1 MLEITL
7 KFSTAQTQK
16 MNQVMKK
23 LLGLVAAQLV
33 CCYVSGQKIH
43 YDVSFP
49 NIVHHEAR
57 IAVSVFDA
65 PQKELFFRMSRSS
78 PGRYATHEYG
88 KNIYDV
94 VAFDK
99 SGKSMAVQRVDGDV
113 YKIAG
118 INGFVKVEY
127 TLYANHA
134 DGTYAGIDASSVH
147 LNMPAAFMWVKE
159 LEKAPITVAF
169 NLPKPNSW
177 TTATQLK
184 KTGEANV
191 FTAPDLQY
199 FMDSP
204 TKIGK
209 LTVKEWS
216 VPNADNKPSQF
227 RLALEANGSDSLAT
241 AFAGKIKR
249 ITEEARM
256 VFGEFPVFDNGSY
269 TFLASINPY
278 VKGDGMEHRNSTMI
292 ALPVAFDGSDNLLGV
307 FSHEFFHTWNVERIR
322 PKTLEP
328 FNFEK
333 SNMSFELWFAEGFTQ
348 YYGELLLERAG
359 FHSLEEYCQTLTF
372 LVNTKE
378 NTAGAKRISPVQAS
392 CQAVFVDAGVAVDK
406 TNYPNTYTSYYPYGA
421 SVALALDLDLRAK
434 GLNLDDF
441 MKAVWQKHGKPEVPY
456 QVADLQ
462 NVLADYSKD
471 KSFAKLFFDKYIHGH
486 ESFNYTPLFAKA
498 GLVLKKQSEGQAWI
512 GDVRYN
518 EGTGLTISSNTIIG
532 SPLYGAGLDI
542 DDEIIKIDGQAVGNT
557 GDLNTILKAH
567 KPGDHITV
575 DYKHRGEV
583 KSGMLELKENPRM
596 VVVTYENDGRSVT
609 PEMQTF
615 RKAWLSS
622 KVK

>member
-1 MLEITL
+1 
-7 KFSTAQTQK
+7 
-16 MNQVMKK
+16 MKK
-23 LLGLVAAQLV
+23 LAVLLAAPMLCSYAFAQ
-33 CCYVSGQKIH
+33 SIR

-57 IAVSVFDA
+57 IAVSVSDA

-88 KNIYDV
+88 KNVYDV

-99 SGKSMAVQRVDGDV
+99 TGKSVPVQRVDGDV

-134 DGTYAGIDASSVH
+134 DGTYAGIDASSLH
-147 LNMPAAFMWVKE
+147 LNMPATFMWVKE

-169 NLPKPNSW
+169 NLPKANSW
-177 TTATQLK
+177 TIATQLK
-184 KTGEANV
+184 TTREANV

-204 TKIGK
+204 TKIGS
-209 LTVKEWS
+209 LTIKEWT
-216 VPNADNKPSQF
+216 VPNADEKPSQF
-227 RLALEANGSDSLAT
+227 RLALEAKGSDSLAT

-249 ITEEARM
+249 ITEESRM

-359 FHSLEEYCQTLTF
+359 FHSLEAYCQTLTF

-392 CQAVFVDAGVAVDK
+392 SNAVFVDAGVAIDK
-406 TNYPNTYTSYYPYGA
+406 TNYPNIYTSYYPYGA
-421 SVALALDLDLRAK
+421 SVALALDLQLRSK

-441 MKAVWQKHGKPEVPY
+441 MKAVWAKHGKPEIAY
-456 QVADLQ
+456 NVADLQ
-462 NVLADYSKD
+462 VVLESYTKD
-471 KSFAKLFFDKYIHGH
+471 KAFAQQFFARYVNGH
-486 ESFNYTPLFAKA
+486 ESLDYTPLLANA
-498 GLVLKKQSEGQAWI
+498 GLLLKKQFEGQAWI
-512 GDVRYN
+512 GDIRYK
-518 EGTGLTISSNTIIG
+518 EGAGLTIISNTVIG
-532 SPLYGAGLDI
+532 SPLYKAGLDI
-542 DDEIIKIDGQAVGNT
+542 DDEILKVDGKSVSKN
-557 GDLNTILKAH
+557 DELVSILKTH
-567 KPGDHITV
+567 KPGDQIAV
-575 DYKHRGEV
+575 EYRHRDEQ
-583 KSGMLELKENPRM
+583 KTAMLELIENPRLQ
-596 VVVTYENDGRSVT
+596 VVTYEEAGKAVT
-609 PEMQTF
+609 AGMQAF
-615 RKAWLSS
+615 RKAWLGS
-622 KVK
+622 KWK

>member
-1 MLEITL
+1 
-7 KFSTAQTQK
+7 
-16 MNQVMKK
+16 MKK
-23 LLGLVAAQLV
+23 LAALLAAPMLCSYAFAQ
-33 CCYVSGQKIH
+33 SIR

-65 PQKELFFRMSRSS
+65 RQNELLFRMSRSS
-78 PGRYATHEYG
+78 PGRYATHEFG
-88 KNIYDV
+88 KNVYDV
-94 VAFDK
+94 AAFDK
-99 SGKSMAVQRVDGDV
+99 SGKPLPVQRVDGDV

-118 INGFVKVEY
+118 INGFAKLEY

-134 DGTYAGIDASSVH
+134 DGTYAGIDAASVH
-147 LNMPAAFMWVKE
+147 LNMPATFMWVKE

-169 NLPKPNSW
+169 NLPKTNFW
-177 TTATQLK
+177 TIATQLK
-184 KTGEANV
+184 TTGETNV

-209 LTVKEWS
+209 LTIKEWT

-227 RLALEANGSDSLAT
+227 RLALEAKGSDSLAT
-241 AFAGKIKR
+241 AFADKIKR
-249 ITEEARM
+249 ITQEARM

-333 SNMSFELWFAEGFTQ
+333 SNISFELWFAEGFTQ

-359 FHSLEEYCQTLTF
+359 FDSVEEYCQTLTS

-392 CQAVFVDAGVAVDK
+392 SNAVFVDAGVAIDK
-406 TNYPNTYTSYYPYGA
+406 TNYPNIYTSYYPYGA
-421 SVALALDLDLRAK
+421 SVALALDLQLRSK
-434 GLNLDDF
+434 GFNLDDF
-441 MKAVWQKHGKPEVPY
+441 MKAVWAKHGKPEIAY
-456 QVADLQ
+456 NVADLEA
-462 NVLADYSKD
+462 VLESYTKD
-471 KSFAKLFFDKYIHGH
+471 KAFAKQFFAKYINGH
-486 ESFNYTPLFAKA
+486 ESLDYTPLLANA
-498 GLVLKKQSEGQAWI
+498 GLLLKKQFEGQAWI
-512 GDVRYN
+512 GDMRYK
-518 EGTGLTISSNTIIG
+518 EGAGLTITSNTIIG
-532 SPLYGAGLDI
+532 SPLYKAGVDI
-542 DDEIIKIDGQAVGNT
+542 DDEILKLDGRPVSKN
-557 GDLNTILKAH
+557 DELISILKTH
-567 KPGDHITV
+567 KPGDQIAV
-575 DYKHRGEV
+575 EYKHRDEQ
-583 KSGMLELKENPRM
+583 KTAMLELIENPRLQ
-596 VVVTYENDGRSVT
+596 VVTYEEAGKAVS
-609 PEMQTF
+609 EAIQTF
-615 RKAWLSS
+615 RKGWLGS
-622 KVK
+622 KWK

>member
-1 MLEITL
+1 
-7 KFSTAQTQK
+7 
-16 MNQVMKK
+16 MKK
-23 LLGLVAAQLV
+23 LAALLAAPMLCSYASAQT
-33 CCYVSGQKIH
+33 IR

-57 IAVSVFDA
+57 IALSVSDA
-65 PQKELFFRMSRSS
+65 PQKELVFRMSRSS

-94 VAFDK
+94 AAFDK
-99 SGKSMAVQRVDGDV
+99 SGKPVAVQRVDGDV
-113 YKIAG
+113 YKISG
-118 INGFVKVEY
+118 IDGFVKVEY

-134 DGTYAGIDASSVH
+134 DGTYAGIDPSSVH
-147 LNMPAAFMWVKE
+147 LNMPATFLWVKG
-159 LEKAPITVAF
+159 LEKSPITVGF
-169 NLPKPNSW
+169 NLPEHNAW
-177 TTATQLK
+177 TIATQLK
-184 KTGEANV
+184 TTGEPIV

-209 LTVKEWS
+209 LTIKEWT

-227 RLALEANGSDSLAT
+227 RLALEAKGSDSLAT
-241 AFAGKIKR
+241 AFAGKVKR

-256 VFGEFPVFDNGSY
+256 VFGEFPAFDNGSY

-348 YYGELLLERAG
+348 YYGDLLLERAG
-359 FHSLEEYCQTLTF
+359 FDSLEEYCQTLTL

-392 CQAVFVDAGVAVDK
+392 SNAVFVDAGVAIDK
-406 TNYPNTYTSYYPYGA
+406 TNYPNNYTSYYPYGA
-421 SVALALDLDLRAK
+421 SVALALDLQLRGK

-441 MKAVWQKHGKPEVPY
+441 MKAVWARHGKPEIAY
-456 QVADLQ
+456 NVADLEA
-462 NVLADYSKD
+462 VLATYTKD
-471 KSFAKLFFDKYIHGH
+471 KTFAQQFFARYVNGH
-486 ESFNYTPLFAKA
+486 ESLDYAPLLAKA
-498 GLVLKKQSEGQAWI
+498 GLLLKKQFEGQAWI
-512 GDVRYN
+512 GDMRYK
-518 EGTGLTISSNTIIG
+518 EGGGLTITTNTIIG
-532 SPLYGAGLDI
+532 SPLYKAGLDI
-542 DDEIIKIDGQAVGNT
+542 DDEILKVDGKSVTKN
-557 GDLNTILKAH
+557 DELISILKSH
-567 KPGDHITV
+567 KPGDQLAVEYI
-575 DYKHRGEV
+575 HRDDQ
-583 KSGMLELKENPRM
+583 KTAMLELIENPRWQ
-596 VVVTYENDGRSVT
+596 VVTYEQAGKTVDAQM
-609 PEMQTF
+609 EAF
-615 RKAWLSS
+615 RKAWLGS
-622 KVK
+622 KWK

>member
-1 MLEITL
+1 
-7 KFSTAQTQK
+7 
-16 MNQVMKK
+16 MKK
-23 LLGLVAAQLV
+23 LAALLAAHML
-33 CCYVSGQKIH
+33 CSYAFAQKVR

-57 IAVSVFDA
+57 IAVSVSDA
-65 PQKELFFRMSRSS
+65 PQKELLFRMSRSS

-88 KNIYDV
+88 KNVYDV

-99 SGKSMAVQRVDGDV
+99 SGKSVPVQRVDGDV

-147 LNMPAAFMWVKE
+147 LNMPATFMWVKE
-159 LEKAPITVAF
+159 LEKAPITIAF
-169 NLPKPNSW
+169 NLPESSAW
-177 TTATQLK
+177 TIATQLK
-184 KTGEANV
+184 TTGQANV

-209 LTVKEWS
+209 LTIKEWT

-227 RLALEANGSDSLAT
+227 RLALEAKGSDSLAT

-348 YYGELLLERAG
+348 YYGDLLLERSG
-359 FHSLEEYCQTLTF
+359 FDSLEEYCQTLTS

-392 CQAVFVDAGVAVDK
+392 SNAVFVDAGVAIDK
-406 TNYPNTYTSYYPYGA
+406 TNYPNIYTSYYPYGA
-421 SVALALDLDLRAK
+421 SVALALDLQLRSK

-441 MKAVWQKHGKPEVPY
+441 MKAVWVKHGKPEIAYNVT
-456 QVADLQ
+456 DLQ
-462 NVLADYSKD
+462 AVLEDYTKD
-471 KSFAKLFFDKYIHGH
+471 KKFAQLFFAKYINGH
-486 ESFNYTPLFAKA
+486 ASLDYAPLLANA
-498 GLVLKKQSEGQAWI
+498 GLLLKKQFEGQAWI
-512 GDVRYN
+512 GDVRYK
-518 EGTGLTISSNTIIG
+518 EGAGLTITSNTVIG
-532 SPLYGAGLDI
+532 SPLYKAGLDI
-542 DDEIIKIDGQAVGNT
+542 DDEILKVDGRPVAKND
-557 GDLNTILKAH
+557 DLTSILKSH
-567 KPGDHITV
+567 KPGDQLAV
-575 DYKHRGEV
+575 EYKHRDEP
-583 KSGMLELKENPRM
+583 KTAMLELIENPRLQ
-596 VVVTYENDGRSVT
+596 VVTYEGAGKTVS
-609 PEMQTF
+609 EAMHTF
-615 RKAWLSS
+615 RKAWLGS
-622 KVK
+622 KWK

>member
-1 MLEITL
+1 
-7 KFSTAQTQK
+7 
-16 MNQVMKK
+16 MKK

-57 IAVSVFDA
+57 IAVTVSDVKHD
-65 PQKELFFRMSRSS
+65 ELVFRMSRSS
-78 PGRYATHEYG
+78 PGRYATHEFG

-94 VAFDK
+94 TASDK
-99 SGKSMAVQRVDGDV
+99 AGKVVAVQRVDGDI
-113 YKIAG
+113 YKVAG
-118 INGFVKVEY
+118 LDGFIKLEY

-134 DGTYAGIDASSVH
+134 DGTYAGVDQNSVH
-147 LNMPAAFMWVKE
+147 LNIPATFMWVKG
-159 LEKAPITVAF
+159 LEKAPIEVKF
-169 NLPKPNSW
+169 KLPANAKWNI
-177 TTATQLK
+177 ATQLY
-184 KTGEANV
+184 KTSESDV
-191 FTAPDLQY
+191 FSAPDLQY

-204 TKIGK
+204 VKIGK
-209 LTVKEWS
+209 LHVREWALA
-216 VPNADNKPSQF
+216 NAGQKQSKF
-227 RLALEANGSDSLAT
+227 SLALEAAGSDSLAT
-241 AFAGKIKR
+241 AFAGKVKR
-249 ITEEARM
+249 ITEEAQT
-256 VFGEFPVFDNGSY
+256 VFGEFPAFDNGQY

-292 ALPVAFDGSDNLLGV
+292 SLPVTFNGADNLLGV

-322 PKTLEP
+322 PASLEP

-348 YYGELLLERAG
+348 YYGDLLLERAG
-359 FHSLEEYCQTLTF
+359 FDSIDEYCQTLTS

-456 QVADLQ
+456 KVADLQ
-462 NVLADYSKD
+462 NVLEEYSKD
-471 KSFAKLFFDKYIHGH
+471 KSFAKLFFDNYIYGHG
-486 ESFNYTPLFAKA
+486 SFDYTSLLAKA

-518 EGTGLTISSNTIIG
+518 EGAGLTIASNTIIG

-542 DDEIIKIDGQAVGNT
+542 DDEIMKIDGQAVGNT
-557 GDLNTILKAH
+557 GALNTILKAY

-596 VVVTYENDGRSVT
+596 VVVTYEKDGLPVT

>member
-1 MLEITL
+1 
-7 KFSTAQTQK
+7 
-16 MNQVMKK
+16 MKK
-23 LLGLVAAQLV
+23 LAALLAAPMLCSYAFAQ
-33 CCYVSGQKIH
+33 SIR

-65 PQKELFFRMSRSS
+65 RQNELLFRMSRSS
-78 PGRYATHEYG
+78 PGRYATHEFG
-88 KNIYDV
+88 KNVYDV
-94 VAFDK
+94 AAFDK
-99 SGKSMAVQRVDGDV
+99 SGKPLPVQRLDGDV

-118 INGFVKVEY
+118 INGFAKLEY

-134 DGTYAGIDASSVH
+134 DGTYAGIDAGSVH
-147 LNMPAAFMWVKE
+147 LNMPATFMWVKE

-169 NLPKPNSW
+169 NLPKTNSW
-177 TTATQLK
+177 TIATQLK
-184 KTGEANV
+184 TTGETNV

-209 LTVKEWS
+209 LTIKEWT

-227 RLALEANGSDSLAT
+227 RLALEAKGSDSLAT
-241 AFAGKIKR
+241 AFADKIKR
-249 ITEEARM
+249 ITQEARM

-333 SNMSFELWFAEGFTQ
+333 SNISFELWFAEGFTQ

-359 FHSLEEYCQTLTF
+359 FDSVEEYCQTLTS

-392 CQAVFVDAGVAVDK
+392 SNAVFVDAGVAIDK
-406 TNYPNTYTSYYPYGA
+406 TNYPNIYTSYYPYGA
-421 SVALALDLDLRAK
+421 SVALALDLRLRSK
-434 GLNLDDF
+434 GFNLDDF
-441 MKAVWQKHGKPEVPY
+441 MKAVWAKHGKPEIAY
-456 QVADLQ
+456 NVADLES
-462 NVLADYSKD
+462 VLESYTKD
-471 KSFAKLFFDKYIHGH
+471 KAFAKQFFAKYINGH
-486 ESFNYTPLFAKA
+486 ESLDYTPLLANA
-498 GLVLKKQSEGQAWI
+498 GLLLKKQFEGQAWI
-512 GDVRYN
+512 GDMRYK
-518 EGTGLTISSNTIIG
+518 EGAGLTITSNTIIG
-532 SPLYGAGLDI
+532 SPLYKAGLDI
-542 DDEIIKIDGQAVGNT
+542 DDEILKLDGRPVSKN
-557 GDLNTILKAH
+557 DELISILKTH
-567 KPGDHITV
+567 KPGDQIAV
-575 DYKHRGEV
+575 EYKHRDEQ
-583 KSGMLELKENPRM
+583 KTAMLELIENPRLQ
-596 VVVTYENDGRSVT
+596 VVTYEEAGKAVS
-609 PEMQTF
+609 EAMQTF
-615 RKAWLSS
+615 RKGWLGS
-622 KVK
+622 KWR

>member
-1 MLEITL
+1 
-7 KFSTAQTQK
+7 
-16 MNQVMKK
+16 MKK
-23 LLGLVAAQLV
+23 LAALLATPMLCSYALAQTI
-33 CCYVSGQKIH
+33 C

-57 IAVSVFDA
+57 IALSVSDA
-65 PQKELFFRMSRSS
+65 AQKELHFRMSRSS

-99 SGKSMAVQRVDGDV
+99 SGKSMPVQRVDGDV
-113 YKIAG
+113 YKVAG

-127 TLYANHA
+127 VLYANHA

-147 LNMPAAFMWVKE
+147 LNMPATFMWVKE
-159 LEKAPITVAF
+159 LQKAPITVAF
-169 NLPKPNSW
+169 NLPKPNAW
-177 TTATQLK
+177 TIATQLK
-184 KTGEANV
+184 TTGETNV

-209 LTVKEWS
+209 LTIKEWT

-227 RLALEANGSDSLAT
+227 RLALEAKGSDSLAS
-241 AFAGKIKR
+241 AFAGKVKR

-348 YYGELLLERAG
+348 YYGDLLLERAG
-359 FHSLEEYCQTLTF
+359 FDSLEEYCQTLTS

-378 NTAGAKRISPVQAS
+378 NTPGAKRISPVQAS
-392 CQAVFVDAGVAVDK
+392 SNAVFVDAGVAIDK
-406 TNYPNTYTSYYPYGA
+406 TNYPNIYTSYYPYGA
-421 SVALALDLDLRAK
+421 SVALALDLQLRGK

-441 MKAVWQKHGKPEVPY
+441 MKAVWAKHGKPEIPY
-456 QVADLQ
+456 QVQDLES
-462 NVLADYSKD
+462 VLATYTKD
-471 KSFAKLFFDKYIHGH
+471 KAFAQQFFAKYINGH
-486 ESFNYTPLFAKA
+486 ESLDYTPLLSRA
-498 GLVLKKQSEGQAWI
+498 GLLLKKQFEGQAWI
-512 GDVRYN
+512 GDIRYK
-518 EGTGLTISSNTIIG
+518 EGAGLTITSNTMIG
-532 SPLYGAGLDI
+532 SPLYKAGLDV
-542 DDEIIKIDGQAVGNT
+542 DDEILKLDGRAVTKNDELT
-557 GDLNTILKAH
+557 AILKNH
-567 KPGDHITV
+567 KPGDQIAV
-575 DYKHRGEV
+575 EYKHRDDP
-583 KSGMLELKENPRM
+583 KTAMLELAENPRLQ
-596 VVVTYENDGRSVT
+596 VVTYEKAGKTLST
-609 PEMQTF
+609 EMETF
-615 RKAWLSS
+615 RRAWLGS
-622 KVK
+622 KWK

>member
-1 MLEITL
+1 
-7 KFSTAQTQK
+7 
-16 MNQVMKK
+16 MKK
-23 LLGLVAAQLV
+23 LAALLAAPML
-33 CCYVSGQKIH
+33 CSYAFAQKIR

-57 IAVSVFDA
+57 IAVSVTDA
-65 PQKELFFRMSRSS
+65 PQKELLFRMSRSS

-88 KNIYDV
+88 KNVYDV

-99 SGKSMAVQRVDGDV
+99 SGKSVPVQRVDGDV

-127 TLYANHA
+127 TLYADHA

-147 LNMPAAFMWVKE
+147 LNMPATFMWVKE

-177 TTATQLK
+177 TIATQLRG
-184 KTGEANV
+184 TGEANV

-209 LTVKEWS
+209 LTMKEWT

-227 RLALEANGSDSLAT
+227 RLALEAKGSDSLAT
-241 AFAGKIKR
+241 AFAAKIKR

-292 ALPVAFDGSDNLLGV
+292 AVPVAFDGSDNLLGV

-359 FHSLEEYCQTLTF
+359 FHSLEEYCHTLTF

-392 CQAVFVDAGVAVDK
+392 SNAVFVDAGVAVDK
-406 TNYPNTYTSYYPYGA
+406 TNYPNIYTSYYPYGA
-421 SVALALDLDLRAK
+421 SVALALDLQLRSK

-441 MKAVWQKHGKPEVPY
+441 MKAVWVKHGKPEIAYNVT
-456 QVADLQ
+456 DLQ
-462 NVLADYSKD
+462 VVLEAYTKD
-471 KSFAKLFFDKYIHGH
+471 KAFAQQFFARYVNGH
-486 ESFNYTPLFAKA
+486 ESLDYAPLLAKA
-498 GLVLKKQSEGQAWI
+498 GLLLKKQFDGQAWI
-512 GDVRYN
+512 GDIRYK
-518 EGTGLTISSNTIIG
+518 EGAGLTITSNTVFG
-532 SPLYGAGLDI
+532 SPLYKAGLDI
-542 DDEIIKIDGQAVGNT
+542 DDEILKMDGRLVSRNDELT
-557 GDLNTILKAH
+557 SILKTH
-567 KPGDHITV
+567 KPGDRIAV
-575 DYKHRGEV
+575 EYKHRDEQ
-583 KSGMLELKENPRM
+583 KTAMLEMAESPRLQ
-596 VVVTYENDGRSVT
+596 VVTYEDAGKTVS
-609 PEMQTF
+609 EAMQTF
-615 RKAWLSS
+615 RKAWLGSRW
-622 KVK
+622 K

>member
-1 MLEITL
+1 
-7 KFSTAQTQK
+7 
-16 MNQVMKK
+16 MKK
-23 LLGLVAAQLV
+23 LAALLAAPML
-33 CCYVSGQKIH
+33 CSYAFAQKIR

-57 IAVSVFDA
+57 IAVSVSDA
-65 PQKELFFRMSRSS
+65 PQKELLFRMSRSS

-88 KNIYDV
+88 KNVYDV

-99 SGKSMAVQRVDGDV
+99 SGKSVPVQRVDGDV

-118 INGFVKVEY
+118 INGFVKVAY

-147 LNMPAAFMWVKE
+147 LNMPATFMWVKE

-169 NLPKPNSW
+169 SLPEPNTW
-177 TTATQLK
+177 TIATQLK
-184 KTGEANV
+184 TTGQANV

-209 LTVKEWS
+209 LTIKEWT

-227 RLALEANGSDSLAT
+227 RLALEAKGSDSLAT

-249 ITEEARM
+249 ITQEARM

-292 ALPVAFDGSDNLLGV
+292 AVPVAFDGSDNLLGV

-348 YYGELLLERAG
+348 YYGDLLLERAG
-359 FHSLEEYCQTLTF
+359 FDSLEEYCKTLTS

-392 CQAVFVDAGVAVDK
+392 SNAVFVDAGVAIDK
-406 TNYPNTYTSYYPYGA
+406 TNYPNIYTSYYPYGA
-421 SVALALDLDLRAK
+421 SVALALDLQLRSK

-441 MKAVWQKHGKPEVPY
+441 MKAVWVKRGKPEIAYNVT
-456 QVADLQ
+456 DLQ
-462 NVLADYSKD
+462 AVLEDYSKD
-471 KSFAKLFFDKYIHGH
+471 KKFAQQFFAKYINGH
-486 ESFNYTPLFAKA
+486 ESLDYAPLLANA
-498 GLVLKKQSEGQAWI
+498 GLLLKKQFEGQAWI
-512 GDVRYN
+512 GDVRYK
-518 EGTGLTISSNTIIG
+518 EGAGLTITSNTVIG
-532 SPLYGAGLDI
+532 SPLYKAGLDI
-542 DDEIIKIDGQAVGNT
+542 DDEILKVDGKSVTKND
-557 GDLNTILKAH
+557 DLTSILKSH
-567 KPGDHITV
+567 KPGDQLAV
-575 DYKHRGEV
+575 EYKHRDEP
-583 KSGMLELKENPRM
+583 KTAMLELIENPRLQ
-596 VVVTYENDGRSVT
+596 VVTYEAAGKTVS
-609 PEMQTF
+609 EAMQTF
-615 RKAWLSS
+615 RKAWLGS
-622 KVK
+622 KWK